1 MSFSC
6 QHVRSMPLTPADG
19 RTMQDKL
26 MIKDP
31 VVFKIFKI
39 LERRSPI
46 ECSLSFSGQ
55 QGVGNLQTTRHSK
68 NYVTCLQ
75 IASAIP
81 LSSTVWYSKFGNIP
95 ELHGLVRGVITP
107 SLKPSDALQNSSLSI
122 GRARRLMDADQW
134 VYKGPVYYQ

>member
-95 ELHGLVRGVITP
+95 ELHGLGAFSSRNLHAPVWHSYFVVRGVITP
-107 SLKPSDALQNSSLSI
+107 SLK
-122 GRARRLMDADQW
+122 
-134 VYKGPVYYQ
+134 V

>member
-6 QHVRSMPLTPADG
+6 EHVRSMPLTPTDG
-19 RTMQDKL
+19 RAMQDKL
-26 MIKDP
+26 MIP

-39 LERRSPI
+39 LERRGPI
-46 ECSLSFSGQ
+46 ECSVELFGAAGSGK
-55 QGVGNLQTTRHSK
+55 LADHKTFK

-95 ELHGLVRGVITP
+95 ELHGLGAFSSRNLHAPVWHSYFVVRGAITP
-107 SLKPSDALQNSSLSI
+107 SLK
-122 GRARRLMDADQW
+122 
-134 VYKGPVYYQ
+134 V